1 MNLLWSGLVFPSG
14 LALALEDSVVLVS
27 CCLLVDG
34 DPVEGVDA
42 LLVPKRI
49 VAE

>member
-1 MNLLWSGLVFPSG
+1 MNLLWSGLMFPSG
-14 LALALEDSVVLVS
+14 LALALDDSVVLVS

-34 DPVEGVDA
+34 VPVVGVDV
-42 LLVPKRI
+42 LPVPKLF